1 MIVILS
7 NSPSRGIL
15 KHGLGSPSWRLSD
28 TVSGKHVRVSGKRK
42 RIAKLSPTQVSKA
55 LQAVKSRDLELER
68 ELALQERR
76 ENFIKQHAI
85 KAESYL

>member
-28 TVSGKHVRVSGKRK
+28 TVSGRYAKVSGKRK
-42 RIAKLSPTQVSKA
+42 RIAKLAPTKVGQA
-55 LQAVKSRDLELER
+55 LQAVKNKELELER
-68 ELALQERR
+68 ELALLERR
-76 ENFIKQHAI
+76 ENFIRAHAV
-85 KAESYL
+85 KPESYL